1 MSATQ
6 EKSVSSNTS
15 AGPAESYD
23 AIIVGAGFGGLAML
37 NRLRAQGLSV
47 RVLEAGD
54 GVGGTWYWNRYPGAR
69 CDVESMEYSYQFD
82 ESLQQ
87 EWSWPERY
95 SGQAVILKYL
105 NHVADRFDMRKDIQ
119 FNTRVSGAVFDEA
132 AQRWTITAES
142 GARMTA
148 KYCVMATGCLSAP
161 NTPDFN
167 GSDSFKGDIYHTGK
181 WPHQGVDFTGKRVG
195 IIGTGSS
202 AIQSIP
208 IIAEQAAH
216 LTVFQRTPNYSVPAA
231 NRPIDR
237 EMEREIKA
245 DYAGFRERENREQ
258 IAFGSR
264 FQASDVSILDLSP
277 GERTKVYEKYWQIGG
292 LLFLYAST
300 DMLINK
306 EANETAAEFI
316 RGKIRSIVKDKATAE
331 LLCPDTVVGCKRLC
345 ADTGYFETYNRPNV
359 KLVDVEL
366 APIEELTPR
375 GLRTGGKEYELDCI
389 VFATGFD
396 AMTGSLLRM
405 DIKGRKGLS
414 LQQKWSEGPRT
425 YLGLTVVGF
434 PNMFIISGPGS
445 PSVLTNMVPSIEQ
458 HVNWIS
464 DTIRDLRERQLSCIE
479 PVVEAENAW
488 VEHVNEVG
496 ASTLFPTCNSWYL
509 GANIPGKPRVFMPYL
524 GFPAYVEKC
533 NQVRANGYEGFALS
547 KA

>member
-1 MSATQ
+1 MSATL
-6 EKSVSSNTS
+6 EKSENKS
-15 AGPAESYD
+15 ASESYD

-37 NRLRAQGLSV
+37 NRLREQGLSV

-82 ESLQQ
+82 EALQQ
-87 EWSWPERY
+87 EWEWPERY
-95 SGQAVILKYL
+95 APQPVILKYL
-105 NHVADRFDMRKDIQ
+105 NHVADRFDMRRDIQ
-119 FNTRVSGAVFDEA
+119 FNTRVRGAVFDEA
-132 AQRWTITAES
+132 SSRWTVTTDD
-142 GARMTA
+142 GVKMTA
-148 KYCVMATGCLSAP
+148 AYCVMATGCLSAP
-161 NTPDFN
+161 NTPAFK
-167 GSDSFKGDIYHTGK
+167 GSDSFKGKIYHTGQ
-181 WPHQGVDFTGKRVG
+181 WPHEGVDFTGKRVG

-231 NRPIDR
+231 NRPMDQNLQ
-237 EMEREIKA
+237 REIKA
-245 DYAGFRERENREQ
+245 DYAGFRARENLEQ

-264 FQASDVSILDLSP
+264 FQTSDVSVLDLSEA
-277 GERTKVYEKYWQIGG
+277 ERNAVYEKYWEIGG

-300 DMLINK
+300 DLLLDK
-306 EANETAAEFI
+306 AANDTAAEFI
-316 RGKIRSIVKDKATAE
+316 RGKIRGIVKDKATAE

-345 ADTGYFETYNRPNV
+345 ADSGYFETYNRPNV
-359 KLVDVEL
+359 KLVDVKS

-375 GLRTGGKEYELDCI
+375 GLRTRNAEYELDCI

-405 DIKGRKGLS
+405 DIRGRNGLT

-425 YLGLTVVGF
+425 YLGLTVAGF

-464 DTIRDLRERQLSCIE
+464 DTIRDLGERQLSCIE
-479 PVVEAENAW
+479 PVAEAENAW
-488 VEHVNEVG
+488 VDHVNEVAG
-496 ASTLFPTCNSWYL
+496 STLFPSCNSWYL

-524 GFPAYVEKC
+524 GFPAYVDKC
-533 NQVRANGYEGFALS
+533 NQVRAAGYEGFALS
-547 KA
+547 KG